1 MLTAADVETK
11 TFSTA
16 LRGYDLD
23 EVDDFLD
30 EVVTT
35 IKGLTEQIDEVKAGQ
50 VQPAAVITPAPA
62 PGPEPEPEPITQAP
76 PGPDEAAIGRAIIA
90 AQAAADRLMEDAQSE
105 ASRIVDQAKGEAETL
120 GAERDARRREAEAEM
135 SALAA
140 RVASVRSE
148 LSVLA
153 EEVGIKL
160 DEMDAVIDEASEP
173 PGDDMDAGDAAAQGD
188 EGDHAGA
195 TDSEHE
201 VGAEPGAPVHDLE
214 EMLNG
219 VASDLQLRSESNEP
233 TDQWSP
239 FEDSAATAEATSADE
254 TAPADEGAPPHNE
267 DDEE

>member
-1 MLTAADVETK
+1 MLTTADVEQK

-30 EVVTT
+30 EVVAT
-35 IKGLTEQIDEVKAGQ
+35 IKGLTEQIDEAKAGQ
-50 VQPAAVITPAPA
+50 AQPAAVVTPALAPA
-62 PGPEPEPEPITQAP
+62 PESEPEPESVAQTPS

-105 ASRIVDQAKGEAETL
+105 ASRIVDEAKGEAETL
-120 GAERDARRREAEAEM
+120 GAERDARRQEVESEI

-153 EEVGIKL
+153 GEVSGKL
-160 DEMDAVIDEASEP
+160 DEMDAVIDGASEAP
-173 PGDDMDAGDAAAQGD
+173 SEALDGVAEEGVFQAEEPGMTGA
-188 EGDHAGA
+188 EAGA
-195 TDSEHE
+195 E
-201 VGAEPGAPVHDLE
+201 VQAGVPVHNLE

-219 VASDLQLRSESNEP
+219 VASDLQLRDESGEPVGQGSASEAP
-233 TDQWSP
+233 GV
-239 FEDSAATAEATSADE
+239 AAPQHD
-254 TAPADEGAPPHNE
+254 G